1 MAPRPPLLSLKDVRL
16 ADGALSLFDGVEMA
30 LEPGAKACLVGRNG
44 AGKSTLLKILAGRI
58 QADSGDRATPPGIRI
73 ALVDQEPQIVGETLT
88 DYASSD
94 GAETYEA
101 EAALEAFG
109 LDPSRGTTGLSG
121 GEARRAALA
130 KALASQP
137 DVLLLD
143 EPTNHLDILAIE
155 VLEQRLKQARFAL
168 LTVSHDRAF
177 LEAVTNKCFWLEGRK
192 VRRLDRGFA
201 EFDAWADQVEAAE
214 ADEARRLNKVL
225 ERENAWLARGVQ
237 GRRARNEGRR
247 RKLMELRAEKSAWQ
261 ADQRGAVS
269 MALES
274 GGSQSKRII
283 EAKGLSKGFNGRT
296 LIDNFSTRIQRGD
309 RVAIVGRNGAGKST
323 LVKLLLGEIAADAGT
338 VKLADNLQVVYVD
351 QARAQLDPT
360 KTLWDALTPLGGDQV
375 MVRGQPR
382 HVAGYAK
389 DFLFT
394 EGQLRQPVASLSG
407 GERNRLLLAKAL
419 AQPAD
424 LLVLDEP
431 TNDLD
436 ADTLDRL
443 EDVLAE
449 FDGVLLLVSHDRDFI
464 DRLATSTIALDG
476 KGHIVETPGGWKDF
490 LEQNPDFLES
500 RTASSS
506 KRKMTSTSAPAPA
519 AAAPRAGKLTYKDQR
534 RLEELEKL
542 VEAMPGILA
551 ALEKDLA
558 DPALYSRDPKRFDAL
573 MKRHTEAK
581 GQLASAEDEWLA
593 LEEKRMAL
601 AGG

>member
-16 ADGALSLFDGVEMA
+16 ADGAVSLFEGVELA

-44 AGKSTLLKILAGRI
+44 AGKSTLLKILAGLI
-58 QADSGDRATPPGIRI
+58 PSDSGERAVPPGIRI
-73 ALVDQEPQIVGETLT
+73 ALVDQEPKITGETLSA
-88 DYASSD
+88 YAETG
-94 GAETYEA
+94 GAEHYEA
-101 EAALEAFG
+101 EAALEVFG
-109 LDPSRGTTGLSG
+109 LDPFRSTVGLSG

-130 KALASQP
+130 RALASQP

-155 VLEQRLKQARFAL
+155 TLEQRLKTARFAL

-177 LEAVTNKCFWLEGRK
+177 LEAVTNKCFWLDNRK
-192 VRRLDRGFA
+192 VRRLDKGFS

-214 ADEARRLNKVL
+214 ADEIRRLNKVL

-247 RKLMELRAEKSAWQ
+247 RRLLELRGEKAAWQ

-269 MALES
+269 MGLES

-283 EAKGLSKGFNGRT
+283 EAKGLSKAYNGRT
-296 LIDNFSTRIQRGD
+296 LISNFSTRIQRGD
-309 RVAIVGRNGAGKST
+309 RVAIVGRNGAGKTT

-338 VKLADNLQVVYVD
+338 VKLADELKVVYVD

-375 MVRGQPR
+375 MVRGMPK

-394 EGQLRQPVASLSG
+394 EAQLRQPVASLSG

-443 EDVLAE
+443 EDVLADY
-449 FDGVLLLVSHDRDFI
+449 DGVLLLVSHDRDFI

-476 KGHIVETPGGWKDF
+476 RGHILETPGGWKDF
-490 LEQNPDFLES
+490 LEQNPGFLEPQDASAS
-500 RTASSS
+500 R
-506 KRKMTSTSAPAPA
+506 RKMASTTAPA
-519 AAAPRAGKLTYKDQR
+519 APAKTAKLSYKDQR
-534 RLEELEKL
+534 RLEELETL
-542 VEAMPGILA
+542 VETLPVTIAGF
-551 ALEKDLA
+551 EKDLA

-573 MKRHTEAK
+573 MTSLTAAQK
-581 GQLASAEDEWLA
+581 QLSQAEEEWFS
-593 LEEKRMAL
+593 LEEKRVSL
-601 AGG
+601 LGG